1 MLLHIPWACD
11 TGAVLRDGEKF
22 APGVVAGVLPTAAT
36 FGFVGG
42 PLFL

>member
-1 MLLHIPWACD
+1 MLLYLPRACD
-11 TGAVLRDGEKF
+11 PGADLRDGERF